1 MYRYESMNIPLETNN
16 SAVEELQA
24 TNMTSVIN

>member
-1 MYRYESMNIPLETNN
+1 MYEIMHIPLETNN
-16 SAVEELQA
+16 SAVEDLQA